1 MRYSTTIKSKE
12 DAIRLN
18 EAATKENYPI
28 SVSADSTIID
38 ARSLLALFTLI
49 GCEVFVVAPDHI
61 NPTAFINFTKRISK

>member
-1 MRYSTTIKSKE
+1 MRYSIKIKSKE
-12 DAIRLN
+12 DAIKLN
-18 EAATKENYPI
+18 EAATKEDYPI

-61 NPTAFINFTKRISK
+61 NPNSFINFTKRVFK